1 MCSETLK
8 SIKLAHCMTHF
19 TRHSKYL
26 HPQNIS
32 PQAEASQ
39 HRQEMDRESRQSGD
53 LGTEEEESLVTGL

>member
-8 SIKLAHCMTHF
+8 SIKLADCMISLG
-19 TRHSKYL
+19 RPRYS

-39 HRQEMDRESRQSGD
+39 PRLETDRESRQSALRG
-53 LGTEEEESLVTGL
+53 EETLVTGL